1 MKLLLENWR
10 KVLKEE
16 QEFPYQI
23 YCDMD
28 GVLVDFEKGVVD
40 QINRDLNNLTIVTKE
55 MRKLR
60 IAIEEATRDAVS
72 MEDIDKFVT
81 PRTPL
86 IRAARNYMYKRF
98 ANDVDFWAKL
108 PWMPDG
114 PQLWEAISR
123 YNPNILT
130 APMGPGSAEG
140 KRLWIEK
147 NLNPLGPPKEIFIS
161 KDKDQWDTTDGRA
174 NVLIDDFTTNTG
186 PWLKAGG
193 FAILH
198 TNTADTINTLEV
210 IGQEATE
217 KNLS

>member
-1 MKLLLENWR
+1 MKLLMENWR
-10 KVLKEE
+10 KILKEE

-40 QINRDLNNLTIVTKE
+40 QINRELNNLTIVTKE

-60 IAIEEATRDAVS
+60 AAIEDATRDAVS
-72 MEDIDKFVT
+72 MEDIDKFIT

-98 ANDVDFWAKL
+98 ANDVDFWANL

-114 PQLWEAISR
+114 PQLWEFISR
-123 YNPNILT
+123 YSPNILT

-147 NLNPLGPPKEIFIS
+147 NLIPTPEEIFIN
-161 KDKDQWDTTDGRA
+161 KDKDQWATTDGRA
-174 NVLIDDFTTNTG
+174 NVLIDDFITNTG
-186 PWLKAGG
+186 AWLKAGG
-193 FAILH
+193 IAILH
-198 TNTADTINTLEV
+198 TNTADTLNTLEV
-210 IGQEATE
+210 IGEEAGT
-217 KNLS
+217 KTPL